1 MNLSNYGKFSQLRV
15 GATFAFYPKY
25 ENPSLCSPQL
35 SACRR
40 CAPGVGADAK
50 GSLQFVQKLGGH
62 SLGAVAITAFHNPA
76 SDVRNQKSRTH
87 R

>member
-1 MNLSNYGKFSQLRV
+1 MNLSNYGEFRV

-25 ENPSLCSPQL
+25 ADPSLCSPQL
-35 SACRR
+35 SAYRR

-50 GSLQFVQKLGGH
+50 GSLQLVQKLGGH

-76 SDVRNQKSRTH
+76 SDVRNQKCRI
-87 R
+87 RR